1 MRSFLSQLCAIWCS
15 LRREVQQVSLTV
27 DHAPGDYRRWTAANW
42 TNKLLYYRRC
52 QVFLALAILTS
63 IFSPS
68 NGSRRESHSA
78 HWWKCKW
85 PQCVFLCFT
94 GKSHEKKLYRQQK
107 AFLDLQKLLKH
118 GRKYVSII
126 NGGFDAIES
135 HILTP
140 DSQLDPAQLRVK
152 FFYTLLQLK

>member
-1 MRSFLSQLCAIWCS
+1 MDP
-15 LRREVQQVSLTV
+15 E
-27 DHAPGDYRRWTAANW
+27 
-42 TNKLLYYRRC
+42 
-52 QVFLALAILTS
+52 
-63 IFSPS
+63 
-68 NGSRRESHSA
+68 ESHILLIGESVND
-78 HWWKCKW
+78 
-85 PQCVFLCFT
+85 PNVFSFV
-94 GKSHEKKLYRQQK
+94 SQEKVMKKNYRQQK